1 MDKYDQKIRSIRLS
15 IWILAALVITGTIGF
30 YLIGRPHHT
39 MFDALW
45 MTVQIITTVGDTGIE
60 RSQGER
66 AWSIW
71 MMGVGVLTV
80 FYLGINVVAF
90 IVDGELRQVLGRRQL
105 ESRIK
110 KMGDHFIICGFGRMG
125 RALAEAFEKKGA
137 SFVVIDNDER
147 AMLAAAELGYAHLR
161 GDAMSDE
168 TLEAAQ
174 IRKARGLASCLP
186 DDSNNVF
193 AALTARDLNADL
205 HIVSKANYE
214 DSHKKLIRAGADNV
228 LSPSKL
234 AADRALT
241 KFMFPAVDELIEI
254 VVHGPELEVSKIS
267 LDRLPQAVG
276 KALRDLAL
284 PTKTKLMV
292 VAVVHE
298 DGSRS
303 FNPSPDT
310 ALRKGDELIVIGPEG
325 GVVKMVEHFGEE

>member
-1 MDKYDQKIRSIRLS
+1 V
-15 IWILAALVITGTIGF
+15 WILGGLVLTGTVGF
-30 YLIGRPHHT
+30 YLIGRPQHS

-45 MTVQIITTVGDTGIE
+45 MTLQIITTVGDTGLQ
-60 RSQGER
+60 RTQGER
-66 AWSIW
+66 AWSVL

-80 FYLGINVVAF
+80 FYLGINVVTF

-147 AMLAAAELGYAHLR
+147 AMLDAAELGYAHLR

-174 IRKARGLASCLP
+174 IGKARGLGSCLP

-193 AALTARDLNADL
+193 VALTARDLNSDL
-205 HIVSKANYE
+205 HIVAKTNYD
-214 DSHKKLIRAGADNV
+214 DSHKKLIRAGADHV

-241 KFMFPAVDELIEI
+241 KFMLPAVDELIEI
-254 VVHGPELEVSKIS
+254 VVHGPELEVSKVT
-267 LDRLPQAVG
+267 LDRLPQAVD

-303 FNPSPDT
+303 FHPSPET
-310 ALRKGDELIVIGPEG
+310 TLRAGDELIVIGPEG
-325 GVVKMVEHFGEE
+325 GVNKLVKHFGEE